1 MVKNVGGVD
10 QKIRLLLGLLAIGIA
25 ALAGLPT
32 WGAVVM
38 ATVGVIALVTGTTG
52 YCPLWTLFGVDTCPL
67 NKKT

>member
-38 ATVGVIALVTGTTG
+38 ATVGVIALVTGSTG
-52 YCPLWTLFGVDTCPL
+52 YCPLWTLFGINTCPL
-67 NKKT
+67 RRN